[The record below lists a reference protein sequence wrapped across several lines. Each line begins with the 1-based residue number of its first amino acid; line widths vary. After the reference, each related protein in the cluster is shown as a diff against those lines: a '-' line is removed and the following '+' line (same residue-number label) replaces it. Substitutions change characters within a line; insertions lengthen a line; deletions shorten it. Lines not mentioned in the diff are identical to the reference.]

1 MKSFKFRIIQKKP
14 IAVNCLNMSAFKRIC
29 DLKPISS
36 EDFNQII
43 NILLANAFRKNQSKL
58 ISKISS
64 CVPNYLEIFSA
75 PHRQT
80 LIFLSFYRK
89 WRATG
94 PLPHLRHHKFL
105 LTLHDG
111 VLGILKT
118 HREILDTMARPDV
131 IKLVTGLRTLLGK
144 AVLLDGKF
152 VIKDVETFIMKYFP
166 VLPVTSQNQ
175 AHWLPLAEVLAI
187 NLENKEELKMISKV
201 NSITTNH
208 LNQGLLNIA
217 KERERNVADLDASFL
232 SIFKTIE
239 PKLSAFIKMVED
251 LIPKN
256 YPLNMISD
264 LNPDAKAVLERIN
277 MNAEEEKLI
286 EELEAIV
293 NFNTESSFWTSDLIS
308 QRLET

>member
-1 MKSFKFRIIQKKP
+1 
-14 IAVNCLNMSAFKRIC
+14 MSANDRFC
-29 DLKPISS
+29 DHKPISS

-43 NILLANAFRKNQSKL
+43 NILLANAFIKNQSKL

-89 WRATG
+89 WRETG
-94 PLPHLRHHKFL
+94 PLPDLRHHKFL

-111 VLGILKT
+111 VLGILQT

-144 AVLLDGKF
+144 AVMLNKKF
-152 VIKDVETFIMKYFP
+152 VIKDVESFIMKYFP
-166 VLPVTSQNQ
+166 VLPVTGQNQ
-175 AHWLPLAEVLAI
+175 AHWLILTEVLAI
-187 NLENKEELKMISKV
+187 TLENKEELKMISKV

-208 LNQGLLNIA
+208 LNHGLLNIA

-232 SIFKTIE
+232 SIFNTIE
-239 PKLSAFIKMVED
+239 PKLSAFIKLVED

-264 LNPDAKAVLERIN
+264 LKTESRALLEKIN

-286 EELEAIV
+286 EELDSLV
-293 NFNTESSFWTSDLIS
+293 NFSTESSFWTSDLIS